1 MSGSLPTP
9 GSPADMLFRL
19 KAVLPTRW
27 FADETPVLDAV
38 LSGFAATAAALY
50 GLLAGVRAQ
59 ARVATASGAFLDM
72 IAADYFGPRL
82 QRRFGQGDAAWRSR
96 ILAEMRRDRATRTAL
111 VSMLTDLTGRTP
123 VVFEPARPADTGAW
137 NLVNGYGVAG
147 GWGSLLLP
155 YQVFVTAYRPLGVG
169 IATVSGWGSGAG
181 GYGAGAIEYAGAAML
196 AGQVTD
202 ADIAASAAGV
212 MPAAS
217 IAWLK
222 ITN

>member
-1 MSGSLPTP
+1 MSGSLPTT
-9 GSPADMLFRL
+9 GAPADMLGRL

-38 LSGFAATAAALY
+38 LSGFAASASALY
-50 GLLAGVRAQ
+50 AFLAGVRLQ

-72 IAADYFGPRL
+72 IAADFFGTRL
-82 QRRFGQGDAAWRSR
+82 QRRFGQGDNPWRTR
-96 ILAEMRRDRATRTAL
+96 ILAEMRRDRATRAAL
-111 VSMLTDLTGRTP
+111 VSVLTDVTGRAP
-123 VVFEPARPADTGAW
+123 AVFEPARPADTGAW
-137 NLVNGYGVAG
+137 NQVNGYGVAG

-155 YQVFVTAYRPLGVG
+155 YQVFVTAYRPVGVG
-169 IATVSGWGSGAG
+169 IATVAGWGSGAG

-202 ADIAASAAGV
+202 ADIAAAAAGV

-217 IAWLK
+217 IAWLR